1 MKQVREAVDLKPC
14 PFCGGKADPEG
25 WASMDCDR
33 VIRTGPACDDCG
45 ASADS
50 VEQWN
55 TRALTPLPDDV
66 AAALAELEGSLSRQE
81 VVRGQGIAV
90 VKSADLRLLIDHVR
104 KGG

>member
-55 TRALTPLPDDV
+55 TRTPTPLPDDV
-66 AAALAELEGSLSRQE
+66 AAALWREAPL
-81 VVRGQGIAV
+81 A
-90 VKSADLRLLIDHVR
+90 KLRR
-104 KGG
+104 P